1 MDRGLLEFSNLAFI
15 PNPTFGLCISVAPPC
30 SWLSTGVI
38 FLHRLLN
45 FTEAHFSTRTE
56 VLV

>member
-1 MDRGLLEFSNLAFI
+1 MDPGPPEFSTLAFI
-15 PNPTFGLCISVAPPC
+15 LNPTFGLCISVAPPC

-38 FLHRLLN
+38 FLHRWLN
-45 FTEAHFSTRTE
+45 FTEAHFSTRTA